1 MVSKPIIDITVDWC
15 LRYGKTPTISDDRY
29 TFVDN
34 LFKNSSLLSITFHTL
49 NLVDQSVNFVF
60 LSNVVQY
67 TNMGDEKKKETK
79 IEKKDEFGN
88 TVEET
93 EIEEKE
99 ED

>member
-1 MVSKPIIDITVDWC
+1 M
-15 LRYGKTPTISDDRY
+15 
-29 TFVDN
+29 
-34 LFKNSSLLSITFHTL
+34 
-49 NLVDQSVNFVF
+49 NLVEQSVHFVL